1 MCWLA
6 DSYYVYCQHHSPRTI
21 FAPCIRA
28 LPGPGSSPDS
38 TGLSRTGCWNSPC
51 VNHVRII
58 GFCPSCKISGR
69 DNECDIKDISDNRYG
84 QVTPSRSPRT
94 EGDGH
99 GISDVQRRPRSER
112 GNGADGKIWLKS
124 FGGQTPENSRRN
136 SVQSVASGKSGKS
149 ASSNPEV
156 RSKSQYSTGANAAWG
171 MTPEELKR
179 RSSTLDSRDSSE
191 APNTERWNSLS
202 PLSESAEL

>member
-6 DSYYVYCQHHSPRTI
+6 DNYYVYCQHHSPRTI
-21 FAPCIRA
+21 FMPCIRA
-28 LPGPGSSPDS
+28 LPTPGISPDS

-51 VNHVRII
+51 VNHVRVI

-69 DNECDIKDISDNRYG
+69 DRECDIKDISDSRYG
-84 QVTPSRSPRT
+84 QVTPPRSPKT

-99 GISDVQRRPRSER
+99 GIPDVQRRPRSER
-112 GNGADGKIWLKS
+112 GSGADRKIWLKS

-136 SVQSVASGKSGKS
+136 SVQSIASGNSGKS
-149 ASSNPEV
+149 SSLNPEV

-171 MTPEELKR
+171 MTPEELRR
-179 RSSTLDSRDSSE
+179 RSTTLDTRDLREHSV
-191 APNTERWNSLS
+191 ERKHSLS
-202 PLSESAEL
+202 SARESPEL